1 MSRYKELLYKL
12 SSYPSYR
19 PENMLEDET
28 SIHWYDFLEIAEG
41 DIEYALSLRER
52 VEWQYPSTLI
62 DEDLIGDEFSCKI
75 IVKIEGDIFP
85 ELMGEFSYKEVQEGK
100 LDDKLTEL
108 IKEDSTENDGLF
120 ILTKSLN
127 GELSIDTIHLDRDE
141 IILNQ

>member
-1 MSRYKELLYKL
+1 
-12 SSYPSYR
+12 
-19 PENMLEDET
+19 
-28 SIHWYDFLEIAEG
+28 
-41 DIEYALSLRER
+41 
-52 VEWQYPSTLI
+52 
-62 DEDLIGDEFSCKI
+62 
-75 IVKIEGDIFP
+75 
-85 ELMGEFSYKEVQEGK
+85 MGEFSYKEVQEGK